1 MTSLKDLLGVVL
13 LLLAGHAFAMEPV
26 NINEA
31 DAETLATVIKDVGII
46 RAEAIIAY
54 REQHGPF
61 ISVGE
66 LAEVQG
72 IGETLLES
80 NRDNLTVQSSGG

>member
-61 ISVGE
+61 ISVDE